1 MVAVLREVEM
11 TINKTTVA
19 GMATGTG
26 TETVEGTSETMEV
39 EEEVHMEEEVE
50 EEVDTK
56 EVAAEGRA
64 VDSTEGITAEDVAI
78 ATIVTS

>member
-19 GMATGTG
+19 GMVTGTG

-39 EEEVHMEEEVE
+39 EEEVHMEEEV
-50 EEVDTK
+50 DIK

-64 VDSTEGITAEDVAI
+64 VDSTEGITAEAVAI

>member
-26 TETVEGTSETMEV
+26 TETVEGTSETMKV
-39 EEEVHMEEEVE
+39 EEEVHMEEEV
-50 EEVDTK
+50 DIK